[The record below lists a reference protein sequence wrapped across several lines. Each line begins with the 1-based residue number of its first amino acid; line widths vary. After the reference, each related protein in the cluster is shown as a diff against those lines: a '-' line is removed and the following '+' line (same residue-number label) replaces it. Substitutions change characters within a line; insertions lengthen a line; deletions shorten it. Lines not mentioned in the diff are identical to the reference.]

1 MSDDTKKLLIVDD
14 SKLAL
19 YRLREI
25 ISELKGF
32 EVAASA
38 QTGNEA
44 IELYKEFKPD
54 IVIMDLVM
62 PEMSGSQT
70 SKKILEYDER
80 AKIIVVS
87 ALGSS
92 SDSLLEQLDSGA
104 VTVVAKPYNESS
116 LKEILEKLS
125 NNA

>member
-1 MSDDTKKLLIVDD
+1 METRVKKLLIVDD

-25 ISELKGF
+25 ISELEGF
-32 EVAASA
+32 EVAAAA
-38 QTGNEA
+38 QTGPEA
-44 IELYKEFKPD
+44 IELYKKINPD

-70 SKKILEYDER
+70 SKKILTYDND

-87 ALGSS
+87 ALGASP
-92 SDSLLEQLDSGA
+92 DNLLEELGA
-104 VTVVAKPYNESS
+104 GAITVVAKPYNESS
-116 LKEILEKLS
+116 LKEILEKIGK
-125 NNA
+125 